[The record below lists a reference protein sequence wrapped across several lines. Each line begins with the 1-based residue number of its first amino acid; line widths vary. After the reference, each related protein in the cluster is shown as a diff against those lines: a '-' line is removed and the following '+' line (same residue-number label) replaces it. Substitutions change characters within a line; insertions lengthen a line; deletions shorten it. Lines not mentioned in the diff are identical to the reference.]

1 VADLSGV
8 EMTDGICSCPECV
21 LLRALA
27 ESIIERSVV
36 GMVRSLDPVREIEE
50 LERMYGEG
58 PQ

>member
-1 VADLSGV
+1 
-8 EMTDGICSCPECV
+8 MTDGICSCPECV